1 MRRLLKRL
9 GGRSRRSESRSER
22 GDGAPRKRS
31 KDDVVTEPRG
41 HVFLIGL
48 DRAAKRNMVTPDMAR
63 ELGRVYGEY
72 ERGDYRCAVVYAEG
86 DDFSIGLD
94 LKATRPEMERETWA
108 PEEEGQ
114 FHPWGLTPPYRT
126 KPMVAA
132 VQGYCYTAGLE
143 LVLACDIIV
152 AAENT
157 RFGQLE
163 IRRGMMP
170 FGGAT
175 TRLVERAGW
184 GNAMRYLLTSDPFDA
199 QEAYRLGVVQEI
211 VETGKQLERAIEL
224 AELIS
229 IQAPL
234 GVRGTLEAARRALY
248 EGPAAAHA
256 ELDRQRLEIVASN
269 DLREGMMALM
279 KKRKPRFTGT

>member
-1 MRRLLKRL
+1 MRRFFKRL
-9 GGRSRRSESRSER
+9 GGKSQGSHSGARAQATNDNVSTEVR
-22 GDGAPRKRS
+22 GQL
-31 KDDVVTEPRG
+31 
-41 HVFLIGL
+41 FLIGL
-48 DRAAKRNMVTPDMAR
+48 DRAKKRNSITPDMAR

-72 ERGDYRCAVVYAEG
+72 ERSDCRCAVVFADG

-94 LKATRPEMERETWA
+94 LKAMRPEMKRESWA

-114 FHPWGLTPPYRT
+114 LHPWGLTPPYRT
-126 KPMVAA
+126 KPMIAA

-143 LVLACDIIV
+143 LALACDIVI
-152 AAENT
+152 AADNS

-184 GNAMRYLLTSDPFDA
+184 GNAMRYLLTSDAFDA
-199 QEAYRLGVVQEI
+199 QEAYRIGVVQEI
-211 VETGKQLERAIEL
+211 VEAGRQLDRAVEL

-234 GVRGTLEAARRALY
+234 GVRGTLEAAHRAVY
-248 EGPAAAHA
+248 EGHEAAHA
-256 ELDRQRLEIVASN
+256 ALDRQRLEIVESN
-269 DLREGMMALM
+269 DIREGMKAMM
-279 KKRKPRFTGT
+279 QKRKPKYTGT

>member
-1 MRRLLKRL
+1 MRRFFKRL
-9 GGRSRRSESRSER
+9 GGESRRSQR
-22 GDGAPRKRS
+22 GEGQARTS
-31 KDDVVTEPRG
+31 KDNISTEVHD

-48 DRAAKRNMVTPDMAR
+48 DRAKKRNSITPDMAR
-63 ELGRVYGEY
+63 ELGRAYGEY
-72 ERGDYRCAVVYAEG
+72 ERSDCRCAVVFADG

-94 LKATRPEMERETWA
+94 LKAMRPEMKRESWA

-114 FHPWGLTPPYRT
+114 LHPWGLTPPYRT

-143 LVLACDIIV
+143 LALACDIVI
-152 AAENT
+152 AAENA

-184 GNAMRYLLTSDPFDA
+184 GNAMRYLLTSDAFDA
-199 QEAYRLGVVQEI
+199 QEAYRIGVIQEI
-211 VETGKQLERAIEL
+211 VESGRQLERAIEL

-234 GVRGTLEAARRALY
+234 GVRGTLEAAHRAVY
-248 EGPAAAHA
+248 EGHEAAHA
-256 ELDRQRLEIVASN
+256 ALDRQRLEIVESN
-269 DLREGMMALM
+269 DIREGMMAM
-279 KKRKPRFTGT
+279 MQKRKPKYTGT

>member
-1 MRRLLKRL
+1 MRRFFKSL
-9 GGRSRRSESRSER
+9 GSESRRSRRGGTPE
-22 GDGAPRKRS
+22 ATS
-31 KDDVVTEPRG
+31 KDDVTTEVRDRI
-41 HVFLIGL
+41 FLIGL
-48 DRAAKRNMVTPDMAR
+48 DRAKKRNAVTPAMAR
-63 ELGRVYGEY
+63 ELARVYGEY
-72 ERGDYRCAVVYAEG
+72 ERNDCRCAVVFADG

-94 LKATRPEMERETWA
+94 LAATRPEMRRETWA

-114 FHPWGLTPPYRT
+114 IHPWGLTPPYRT

-143 LVLACDIIV
+143 LALACDIVI

-184 GNAMRYLLTSDPFDA
+184 GNAMRYLLTSDAFDA
-199 QEAYRLGVVQEI
+199 QEAYRIGVVQEV
-211 VETGKQLERAIEL
+211 VETGRQLERALEL

-234 GVRGTLEAARRALY
+234 GVRGTLEAAHRAVY
-248 EGPAAAHA
+248 EGPEAAHA
-256 ELDRQRLEIVASN
+256 ALDRQRLAIVDSN
-269 DLREGMMALM
+269 DIREGMKALM
-279 KKRKPRFTGT
+279 QKRKPKYTGT